1 MRVGSLSVKNN
12 RKNISVSYTS
22 SGYEPVCILADQ
34 LNTQKLFLNLLNNAV
49 KYTPPGGTISIETE
63 TETKNQITKRKA
75 RGKKGLTIDKD
86 NASVGTG
93 LNI

>member
-1 MRVGSLSVKNN
+1 MMCLGGGGGGSAPPAAPAVMAPSV
-12 RKNISVSYTS
+12 I
-22 SGYEPVCILADQ
+22 AD
-34 LNTQKLFLNLLNNAV
+34 K
-49 KYTPPGGTISIETE
+49 ETE
-63 TETKNQITKRKA
+63 TETKAQITKRKS

>member
-1 MRVGSLSVKNN
+1 MMCLGGGGSA
-12 RKNISVSYTS
+12 
-22 SGYEPVCILADQ
+22 PPAAP
-34 LNTQKLFLNLLNNAV
+34 AV
-49 KYTPPGGTISIETE
+49 IANKETE
-63 TETKNQITKRKA
+63 TETKDQITKRKS

>member
-1 MRVGSLSVKNN
+1 MMCLGGGGGGSAPAAPAVIAPSVIANK
-12 RKNISVSYTS
+12 
-22 SGYEPVCILADQ
+22 
-34 LNTQKLFLNLLNNAV
+34 
-49 KYTPPGGTISIETE
+49 ETE
-63 TETKNQITKRKA
+63 TETKDQITKRKS

>member
-1 MRVGSLSVKNN
+1 MMCLGGGGGGSAPPAAPAVMAPSVIANK
-12 RKNISVSYTS
+12 
-22 SGYEPVCILADQ
+22 
-34 LNTQKLFLNLLNNAV
+34 
-49 KYTPPGGTISIETE
+49 ETE
-63 TETKNQITKRKA
+63 TVTKDQITKRKS

>member
-1 MRVGSLSVKNN
+1 MMCLGGGGGGSAPPAAPAVTAPSVIANK
-12 RKNISVSYTS
+12 
-22 SGYEPVCILADQ
+22 
-34 LNTQKLFLNLLNNAV
+34 
-49 KYTPPGGTISIETE
+49 ETE
-63 TETKNQITKRKA
+63 TETKDKITKRKS